1 MRLCQQYFTDGEIMI
16 REDGIFI
23 WNDLD
28 DVKKHFKRL
37 VVSHYY
43 SAKGVSIFIKKV
55 KRK

>member
-1 MRLCQQYFTDGEIMI
+1 MRVSQQYFTDGEVMI

-23 WNDLD
+23 WNDLTD
-28 DVKKHFKRL
+28 AKKHFERL
-37 VVSHYY
+37 VVLHYY